1 MKLAFS
7 FPFYLKFN
15 YNFNNP
21 RMRKGS
27 GHLAGILLVF
37 LLTTKGLL
45 AQQTKDY
52 RNESLP
58 LDNRVKNLVTQ
69 LSLTEKISLLGYN
82 SQAIPRLDIPAYN
95 WWNEALHGV
104 ARAGVA
110 TVFPQS
116 IAMAATFNDSLI
128 QATANVISTE
138 ARAKYNLAI
147 KKDRHLQYMGLTFW
161 SPNVNIFRDPRWGR
175 GHETYG
181 EDPFLTAKIGTAF
194 VKGMQGK
201 DAIFLKTSAT
211 AKHYAVHS
219 GPEATRDKFNA
230 VVDEKDLRETYLYA
244 FHSLVNA
251 GVESVMSA
259 YNSVNGVPSSINK
272 KLLDTIL
279 RKEWGFKGHIVTDC
293 GALYG
298 VSESHGATANNTA
311 TAAAAIKAG
320 INLDCSTL
328 LQKDLLEAVSKN
340 LITEKEIDHNLSALL
355 KTQFKLGFYND
366 KNNDPYKNY
375 LGDSLHNTQHIQ
387 LARIVAQ
394 QSMVLL
400 KNDNHILPLQQDAY
414 PSVMIVGPNA
424 TSYDALLGNYHGVSD
439 KAVNF
444 VEGIT
449 GAFDPAT
456 RIEYDLGCDFND
468 TTKFGGIWAAGN
480 ASLTIAVMGL
490 SPVLEGEAGDA
501 FLSQTGGD
509 KKDIHLPAS
518 EIAYLKQLRK
528 SVKTPIILV
537 ITAGSCVD
545 IASVAPYADAIVL
558 AWYPG
563 EQGGNAFADI
573 ILGKVS
579 PSGRLPITF
588 YKSAN
593 DLPDYT
599 NYTMKGRTYR
609 YYDGDV
615 AYPFGFGLSYVDF
628 KYKLVN
634 STQSAYHLK
643 DTIVA
648 TILVTNTGNM
658 DAEELV
664 QAYIEY
670 PNLERMPIKELKFF
684 KKIMVPKGA
693 VKTTN
698 IMIPVSELKKWDL
711 TKNDWMLYPGNYKLV
726 IGTNARDAKLTSA
739 FQVK

>member
-1 MKLAFS
+1 MKSIYRYLAFFLFIS
-7 FPFYLKFN
+7 
-15 YNFNNP
+15 
-21 RMRKGS
+21 
-27 GHLAGILLVF
+27 
-37 LLTTKGLL
+37 LLTKKELS
-45 AQQTKDY
+45 AQQSIDY
-52 RNESLP
+52 KNEKLP
-58 LDNRVKNLVTQ
+58 LDTRVNNLVSQ
-69 LSLTEKISLLGYN
+69 LSLTEKISLLGYQ
-82 SQAIPRLDIPAYN
+82 SQSIPRLGIPAYN

-128 QATANVISTE
+128 FETANVISTE

-147 KKDRHLQYMGLTFW
+147 QKDRHLQYMGLTFW

-181 EDPFLTAKIGTAF
+181 EDPYLTATIGTAF
-194 VKGMQGK
+194 VKGMQGN
-201 DAIFLKTSAT
+201 DPQFLKTSAT
-211 AKHYAVHS
+211 AKHFAVHS
-219 GPEATRDKFNA
+219 GPEATRDKFNS

-244 FHSLVNA
+244 FHSLVKS

-259 YNSVNGVPSSINK
+259 YNSVNGVPSSINN

-320 INLDCSTL
+320 INLDCATL
-328 LQKDLLEAVSKN
+328 LQQDLLNAVNKN
-340 LITEKEIDHNLSALL
+340 LVTEKEIDHNLSALL
-355 KTQFKLGFYND
+355 KTQFKLGFYNN
-366 KNNDPYKNY
+366 KQKDPYKNY
-375 LGDSLHNTQHIQ
+375 LTDSLHNTNHIK
-387 LARIVAQ
+387 LARTVAQ

-400 KNDNHILPLQQDAY
+400 KNENNILPLKKDAY
-414 PSVMIVGPNA
+414 SSIMIVGPNA

-449 GAFDPAT
+449 AGFDPAT

-480 ASLTIAVMGL
+480 ANLTIAVMGL

-518 EIAYLKQLRK
+518 EVAYLKQLRK

-545 IASVAPYADAIVL
+545 IASVAPYADAIIL

-563 EQGGNAFADI
+563 EQGGNALADI

-599 NYTMKGRTYR
+599 SYAMKGRTYR
-609 YYDGDV
+609 YYEGAV
-615 AYPFGFGLSYVDF
+615 AFPFGFGLSYVNF
-628 KYKLVN
+628 EYQLKSKP
-634 STQSAYHLK
+634 QSQYHLQ
-643 DTIVA
+643 DTIHASVV
-648 TILVTNTGNM
+648 ITNNGNM
-658 DAEELV
+658 DADEVV

-670 PNLERMPIKELKFF
+670 PNLERMPIKELKYF
-684 KKIMVPKGA
+684 KKIAISKGA
-693 VKTTN
+693 SMNTN
-698 IMIPVSELKKWDL
+698 IAIPVNELQKWDL
-711 TKNDWMLYPGNYKLV
+711 SKNKWALYPGKYKLV
-726 IGTNARDAKLTSA
+726 VGSNAKDEKITTS
-739 FQVK
+739 FEVQ

>member
-1 MKLAFS
+1 MKNLNS
-7 FPFYLKFN
+7 YLIC
-15 YNFNNP
+15 
-21 RMRKGS
+21 
-27 GHLAGILLVF
+27 LLLVSLF
-37 LLTTKGLL
+37 SSQQVL
-45 AQQTKDY
+45 AQQKTDFK
-52 RNESLP
+52 NETLP
-58 LDNRVKNLVTQ
+58 LDARVSNLVAQ
-69 LSLTEKISLLGYN
+69 LSLSEKVSLLGYN
-82 SQAIPRLDIPAYN
+82 SESISRLGIPAYN

-128 QATANVISTE
+128 GATANVISTE

-147 KKDRHLQYMGLTFW
+147 QKDRRLQYMGLTFW

-181 EDPFLTAKIGTAF
+181 EDPFLTAKIGAAF
-194 VKGMQGK
+194 VRGMQGN
-201 DAIFLKTSAT
+201 DMLHLKTAAT
-211 AKHYAVHS
+211 AKHFAVHS
-219 GPEATRDKFNA
+219 GPEATRDKFNS

-259 YNSVNGVPSSINK
+259 YNSVNGVPSSISN

-293 GALYG
+293 GALFG
-298 VSESHGATANNTA
+298 VAESHGATLNNTA

-320 INLDCSTL
+320 INLDCATL
-328 LQKDLLEAVSKN
+328 LQNNLLEAVQQN
-340 LITEKEIDHNLSALL
+340 LVTEKEIDHNLKALL
-355 KTQFKLGFYND
+355 KTQFKLGFYDN
-366 KNNDPYKNY
+366 KNKDPYKNY
-375 LGDSLHNTQHIQ
+375 LQDSLHNPKHIQ
-387 LARIVAQ
+387 LARKVAQ

-400 KNDNHILPLQQDAY
+400 KNENNILPLKKDAY
-414 PSVMIVGPNA
+414 SSVMIVGPNA

-509 KKDIHLPAS
+509 KKDINLPAS
-518 EIAYLKQLRK
+518 EVAYLKQLRK

-545 IASVAPYADAIVL
+545 IASVAPYADAIIL

-599 NYTMKGRTYR
+599 SYAMKGRTYR
-609 YYDGDV
+609 YYEGAV
-615 AYPFGFGLSYVDF
+615 AYPFGFGMSYVNF
-628 KYKLVN
+628 EYQLKSKP
-634 STQSAYHLK
+634 QSQYHLQ
-643 DTIVA
+643 DTIHASVV
-648 TILVTNTGNM
+648 ITNNGNM
-658 DAEELV
+658 DADEVV

-670 PNLERMPIKELKFF
+670 PNLERMPIKELKYF
-684 KKIMVPKGA
+684 KKITISKGA
-693 VKTTN
+693 SMNTN
-698 IMIPVSELKKWDL
+698 IAIPVNELQKWDL
-711 TKNDWMLYPGNYKLV
+711 SKNKWVLYPGKYKLV
-726 IGTNARDAKLTSA
+726 FGSNAKDEKITSS
-739 FQVK
+739 FEVQ

>member
-1 MKLAFS
+1 MKNIYRYLAFFLFIS
-7 FPFYLKFN
+7 
-15 YNFNNP
+15 
-21 RMRKGS
+21 
-27 GHLAGILLVF
+27 
-37 LLTTKGLL
+37 LLTKKELS
-45 AQQTKDY
+45 AQQSIDY
-52 RNESLP
+52 KNEKLP
-58 LDNRVKNLVTQ
+58 LDTRVNNLVSQ
-69 LSLTEKISLLGYN
+69 LSLTEKISLLGYQ
-82 SQAIPRLDIPAYN
+82 SQSIPRLGIPAYN

-128 QATANVISTE
+128 FETANVISTE

-147 KKDRHLQYMGLTFW
+147 QKDRHLQYMGLTFW

-181 EDPFLTAKIGTAF
+181 EDPYLTATIGTAF
-194 VKGMQGK
+194 VKGMQGN
-201 DAIFLKTSAT
+201 DPQFLKTSAT
-211 AKHYAVHS
+211 AKHFAVHS
-219 GPEATRDKFNA
+219 GPEATRDKFNS

-244 FHSLVNA
+244 FHSLVKS

-259 YNSVNGVPSSINK
+259 YNSVNGVPSSINN

-298 VSESHGATANNTA
+298 VLESHGATANNTA

-320 INLDCSTL
+320 INLDCATL
-328 LQKDLLEAVSKN
+328 LQQDLLNAVNKN
-340 LITEKEIDHNLSALL
+340 LVTEKEIDHNLSALL
-355 KTQFKLGFYND
+355 KTQFKLGFYNN
-366 KNNDPYKNY
+366 KQKDPYKNY
-375 LGDSLHNTQHIQ
+375 LTDSLHNTNHIK
-387 LARIVAQ
+387 LARTVAQ

-400 KNDNHILPLQQDAY
+400 KNENNILPLKKDAY
-414 PSVMIVGPNA
+414 SSIMIVGPNA

-449 GAFDPAT
+449 AGFDPAT

-480 ASLTIAVMGL
+480 ANLTIAVMGL

-509 KKDIHLPAS
+509 KKDIQLPAS

-545 IASVAPYADAIVL
+545 IASVAPYADAIIL

-563 EQGGNAFADI
+563 EQGGNALADI

-599 NYTMKGRTYR
+599 SYAMKGRTYR
-609 YYDGDV
+609 YYEGAV
-615 AYPFGFGLSYVDF
+615 AFPFGFGLSYVNF
-628 KYKLVN
+628 EYQLKSKP
-634 STQSAYHLK
+634 QSQYHLQ
-643 DTIVA
+643 DTIHASVV
-648 TILVTNTGNM
+648 ITNNGNM
-658 DAEELV
+658 DADEVV

-670 PNLERMPIKELKFF
+670 PNLERMPIKELKYF
-684 KKIMVPKGA
+684 KKIAISKGA
-693 VKTTN
+693 SMNTN
-698 IMIPVSELKKWDL
+698 IAIPVIELQKWDL
-711 TKNDWMLYPGNYKLV
+711 SKNKWALYPGKYKLV
-726 IGTNARDAKLTSA
+726 FGSNAKDEKITSS
-739 FQVK
+739 FEVR

>member
-1 MKLAFS
+1 MKNGYRHLACILLFS
-7 FPFYLKFN
+7 FVLSKV
-15 YNFNNP
+15 
-21 RMRKGS
+21 S
-27 GHLAGILLVF
+27 I
-37 LLTTKGLL
+37 
-45 AQQTKDY
+45 AQETIDY
-52 RNESLP
+52 KNENLP
-58 LDNRVKNLVTQ
+58 LDARVKHLVSQ
-69 LSLTEKISLLGYN
+69 LSLNEKIALLGYN
-82 SQAIPRLDIPAYN
+82 SEAIPRLGIPAYN

-104 ARAGVA
+104 ARAGIA

-128 QATANVISTE
+128 GEAANIISTE

-147 KKDRHLQYMGLTFW
+147 QKDRHLQYMGLTFW

-181 EDPFLTAKIGTAF
+181 EDPYLTAKIGTAF
-194 VKGMQGK
+194 VKGMQGNN
-201 DAIFLKTSAT
+201 ANFLKTSAT

-230 VVDEKDLRETYLYA
+230 IVDEKDLRETYLYA
-244 FHSLVNA
+244 FHSLVDA

-259 YNSVNGVPSSINK
+259 YNGVNGIPNSINK

-279 RKEWGFKGHIVTDC
+279 RKEWGFKGHVVTDC

-298 VSESHGATANNTA
+298 VSDSHKATANNIE
-311 TAAAAIKAG
+311 TAAVAIKAG

-328 LQKDLLEAVSKN
+328 LQKDLLEAVNKN
-340 LITEKEIDHNLSALL
+340 LVTEKEIDQNLSALL
-355 KTQFKLGFYND
+355 KTQFKLGFYNN
-366 KNNDPYKNY
+366 KQNDPYKNY
-375 LGDSLHNTQHIQ
+375 LSDSLHNGKHIQ
-387 LARIVAQ
+387 LARTLAQ

-400 KNDNHILPLQQDAY
+400 KNENNLLPLKKDAY
-414 PSVMIVGPNA
+414 SSIMIVGPNA

-449 GAFDPAT
+449 AAFDPAT
-456 RIEYDLGCDFND
+456 RIEYDLGCDYTD

-480 ASLTIAVMGL
+480 ANLTIAIMGL

-509 KKDIHLPAS
+509 KKDIQLPAS
-518 EIAYLKQLRK
+518 EVAYLKQLRK
-528 SVKTPIILV
+528 SVKTPIVLV

-545 IASVAPYADAIVL
+545 IASVAPYVDAIVF

-563 EQGGNAFADI
+563 EQGGNALADI

-588 YKSAN
+588 YKSVN

-599 NYTMKGRTYR
+599 SYAMKGRTYR
-609 YYDGDV
+609 YYNGEV
-615 AYPFGFGLSYVDF
+615 AFPFGFGLSYVNFDY
-628 KYKLVN
+628 KYSKAPKN
-634 STQSAYHLK
+634 NYNAK
-643 DTIVA
+643 DTITA
-648 TILVTNTGNM
+648 TVSVSNKGNM
-658 DAEELV
+658 DAAEVV
-664 QAYIEY
+664 QAYIVY
-670 PNLERMPIKELKFF
+670 PNSERMPLKELKFF
-684 KKIMVPKGA
+684 KKLDIA
-693 VKTTN
+693 KTTTKN
-698 IMIPVSELKKWDL
+698 TSIAIPVSDLKKWDL
-711 TKNDWMLYPGNYKLV
+711 KLNKWMLYPGDYKLE
-726 IGTNARDAKLTSA
+726 IGTNAKEITLSSNFTV
-739 FQVK
+739 Q

>member
-1 MKLAFS
+1 MKKGCRYIVCVLIFS
-7 FPFYLKFN
+7 FLF
-15 YNFNNP
+15 
-21 RMRKGS
+21 
-27 GHLAGILLVF
+27 
-37 LLTTKGLL
+37 TKVVM
-45 AQQTKDY
+45 AQPNMDF
-52 RNESLP
+52 RNEKLP
-58 LDNRVKNLVTQ
+58 LDTRVHNLVGQ
-69 LSLTEKISLLGYN
+69 LSLAEKVALLGYN
-82 SQAIPRLDIPAYN
+82 SQSIPRLGIPAYN

-128 QATANVISTE
+128 GATANVISTE

-147 KKDRHLQYMGLTFW
+147 QKDRHLQYMGLTFW
-161 SPNVNIFRDPRWGR
+161 SPNINIFRDPRWGR

-181 EDPFLTAKIGTAF
+181 EDPYLTSKMGVAF
-194 VKGMQGK
+194 VKGMQGLNPL
-201 DAIFLKTSAT
+201 FLKTSST
-211 AKHYAVHS
+211 AKHFAVHS

-230 VVDEKDLRETYLYA
+230 IVDEKDLRETYLYA
-244 FHSLVNA
+244 FHSLVDA

-259 YNSVNGVPSSINK
+259 YNSVNGVPNSINQ

-279 RKEWGFKGHIVTDC
+279 RKEWGFKGHVVTDC

-298 VSESHGATANNTA
+298 VSESHKATANNTQ

-320 INLDCSTL
+320 INLDCATL
-328 LQKDLLEAVSKN
+328 LQKDLMEAVNQKLVS
-340 LITEKEIDHNLSALL
+340 EKEIDHNLSALL
-355 KTQFKLGFYND
+355 TTQFKLGFYND
-366 KNNDPYKNY
+366 KKKDPYKNY
-375 LGDSLHNTQHIQ
+375 LADSLHNYNHTQ
-387 LARIVAQ
+387 LARTVAQ

-400 KNDNHILPLQQDAY
+400 KNDQHLLPLKKDAY
-414 PSVMIVGPNA
+414 SSVMIVGPNA

-449 GAFDPAT
+449 AAFDPAT
-456 RIEYDLGCDFND
+456 RIEYDLGCDYND

-509 KKDIHLPAS
+509 KKDIQLPAS

-545 IASVAPYADAIVL
+545 LASVATYADAIIL

-563 EQGGNAFADI
+563 EQGGNALADI
-573 ILGKVS
+573 ILGKVA

-588 YKSAN
+588 YKSLN
-593 DLPDYT
+593 GLPEYT
-599 NYTMKGRTYR
+599 NYAMRGRTYR
-609 YYDGDV
+609 YYDAEV
-615 AYPFGFGLSYVDF
+615 AYPFGFGLSYTTFD
-628 KYKLVN
+628 YKFN
-634 STQSAYHLK
+634 TIPKAIYKAK
-643 DTIVA
+643 DSITAKIA
-648 TILVTNTGNM
+648 VTNTGTM
-658 DAEELV
+658 DAAEVV
-664 QAYIEY
+664 QAYIVY
-670 PNLERMPIKELKFF
+670 PNKERMPLKELKYF
-684 KKIMVPKGA
+684 KKIIISKGA
-693 VKTTN
+693 TKNTT
-698 IMIPVSELKKWDL
+698 ISIPVEELKKWDL
-711 TKNDWMLYPGNYKLV
+711 ALNKWVLYPGNYKLEIASNAKDV
-726 IGTNARDAKLTSA
+726 ILTTQ
-739 FQVK
+739 FEIQ

>member
-1 MKLAFS
+1 MKKG
-7 FPFYLKFN
+7 YI
-15 YNFNNP
+15 NFTF
-21 RMRKGS
+21 
-27 GHLAGILLVF
+27 ILL
-37 LLTTKGLL
+37 LTLVIAIGSN
-45 AQQTKDY
+45 AQQSIDY
-52 RNESLP
+52 KNQSLP
-58 LDNRVKNLVTQ
+58 VETRVKNLISQ
-69 LSLTEKISLLGYN
+69 LSLSEKIALLGYN
-82 SQAIPRLDIPAYN
+82 SQAIPRLGIPAYN

-104 ARAGVA
+104 ARAGLA

-128 QATANVISTE
+128 GAAATIISTE

-147 KKDRHLQYMGLTFW
+147 QKDRHLQYMGLTFW

-181 EDPFLTAKIGTAF
+181 EDPYLTSKIGTAF
-194 VKGMQGK
+194 VKGMQGNNPN
-201 DAIFLKTSAT
+201 FLKTSAT

-219 GPEATRDKFNA
+219 GPEATRDQFDA
-230 VVDEKDLRETYLYA
+230 LVDEKDLRETYLYA
-244 FHSLVNA
+244 FHSLVDA

-259 YNSVNGVPSSINK
+259 YNSVNGVPNSINK

-279 RKEWGFKGHIVTDC
+279 RKEWGFKGHVVTDC

-298 VSESHGATANNTA
+298 VAESHKATANNIE

-328 LQKDLLEAVSKN
+328 LQKDLLDAVHKN
-340 LITEKEIDHNLSALL
+340 LVTEKEIDENLTALL
-355 KTQFKLGFYND
+355 TTQFKLGFYND
-366 KNNDPYKNY
+366 KQKDPYKNY
-375 LGDSLHNTQHIQ
+375 LSDSLHNNQHIQ
-387 LARIVAQ
+387 LARTLAQ

-400 KNDNHILPLQQDAY
+400 KNENNLLPLKKDAY
-414 PSVMIVGPNA
+414 SSIMIVGPNA

-449 GAFDPAT
+449 AGFDPAT
-456 RIEYDLGCDFND
+456 RIEYDLGCDYND

-480 ASLTIAVMGL
+480 ANLTIAVMGL

-509 KKDIHLPAS
+509 KKDIQLPAS

-528 SVKTPIILV
+528 SVKTPIVLV

-545 IASVAPYADAIVL
+545 VSSVAPYADAIIF

-563 EQGGNAFADI
+563 EQGGNALADI

-588 YKSAN
+588 YKSVN
-593 DLPDYT
+593 DLP
-599 NYTMKGRTYR
+599 NYTSYAMKGRTYR
-609 YYDGDV
+609 YFDGAV
-615 AYPFGFGLSYVDF
+615 AYPFGFGLSYVNFD
-628 KYKLVN
+628 YKFTANPKV
-634 STQSAYHLK
+634 SYQLK
-643 DTIVA
+643 DTITANVS
-648 TILVTNTGNM
+648 ITNKGNM
-658 DAEELV
+658 DASEVL
-664 QAYIEY
+664 QAYIIY
-670 PNLERMPIKELKFF
+670 PTGDRMPIKELKYF
-684 KKIMVPKGA
+684 KKLALAKASSKI
-693 VKTTN
+693 TS
-698 IMIPVSELKKWDL
+698 IHIPVNDLKKWDL
-711 TKNDWMLYPGNYKLV
+711 KLNKWVLYPGKYTLE
-726 IGTNARDAKLTSA
+726 IGTNAKDVKLSSN
-739 FQVK
+739 FNIQ

>member
-1 MKLAFS
+1 MKNGYRHLAIILLFS
-7 FPFYLKFN
+7 FVLSKV
-15 YNFNNP
+15 
-21 RMRKGS
+21 S
-27 GHLAGILLVF
+27 I
-37 LLTTKGLL
+37 
-45 AQQTKDY
+45 AQETIDY
-52 RNESLP
+52 KNENLP
-58 LDNRVKNLVTQ
+58 LEARVKHLVSQ
-69 LSLTEKISLLGYN
+69 LSLNEKIALLGYN
-82 SQAIPRLDIPAYN
+82 SEAIPRLGIPAYN

-128 QATANVISTE
+128 GEAANIISTE

-147 KKDRHLQYMGLTFW
+147 QKDRHLQYMGLTFW

-181 EDPFLTAKIGTAF
+181 EDPYLTAKIGTAF
-194 VKGMQGK
+194 VKGMQGNN
-201 DAIFLKTSAT
+201 ANFLKTSAT

-230 VVDEKDLRETYLYA
+230 IVDEKDLRETYLYA
-244 FHSLVNA
+244 FHSLVDA

-259 YNSVNGVPSSINK
+259 YNGVNGIPNSINK

-279 RKEWGFKGHIVTDC
+279 RKEWGFKGHVVTDC

-298 VSESHGATANNTA
+298 VADSHKATANNIE

-328 LQKDLLEAVSKN
+328 LQKDLLEAVHKN
-340 LITEKEIDHNLSALL
+340 LVTEKEIDQNLSALL
-355 KTQFKLGFYND
+355 KTQFKLGFYNN
-366 KNNDPYKNY
+366 KKNDPYKNY
-375 LGDSLHNTQHIQ
+375 LSDSLHNDKHIQ
-387 LARIVAQ
+387 LARTLAQ

-400 KNDNHILPLQQDAY
+400 KNENNLLPLKKDAY
-414 PSVMIVGPNA
+414 SSIMIVGPNA

-449 GAFDPAT
+449 AAFDPAT
-456 RIEYDLGCDFND
+456 RIEYDLGCDYTD

-480 ASLTIAVMGL
+480 ANLTIAVMGL

-509 KKDIHLPAS
+509 KKDIQLPAS
-518 EIAYLKQLRK
+518 EVAYLKQLRK
-528 SVKTPIILV
+528 SVKTPIVLV

-545 IASVAPYADAIVL
+545 IASVAPYADAIVF

-563 EQGGNAFADI
+563 EQGGNALADI

-588 YKSAN
+588 YKSVN

-599 NYTMKGRTYR
+599 SYAMKGRTYR
-609 YYDGDV
+609 YYNGEV
-615 AYPFGFGLSYVDF
+615 AFPFGFGLSYVNFDY
-628 KYKLVN
+628 KYSKAPKN
-634 STQSAYHLK
+634 NYNAK
-643 DTIVA
+643 DTITA
-648 TILVTNTGNM
+648 TVSVSNKGNM
-658 DAEELV
+658 DAAEVV
-664 QAYIEY
+664 QAYIVY
-670 PNLERMPIKELKFF
+670 PNSERMPLKELKFF
-684 KKIMVPKGA
+684 KKLDIA
-693 VKTTN
+693 KTTTKN
-698 IMIPVSELKKWDL
+698 TSIAIPVSDLKKWDL
-711 TKNDWMLYPGNYKLV
+711 KLNKWVLYPGNYKLE
-726 IGTNARDAKLTSA
+726 IGTNAKEITLSSN
-739 FQVK
+739 FNVQ